1 MAMPKEG
8 ACTTINMSSGSSTII
23 NSVVGLLET
32 TYFGSISIIVVIV
45 VVVIIIIIIPLGLFT
60 TSLDAVLMCPGAT
73 SFCIDEVLR

>member
-1 MAMPKEG
+1 M
-8 ACTTINMSSGSSTII
+8 NMSSGRSTII

-32 TYFGSISIIVVIV
+32 TYFGSISIIIVV